1 MYSKKADTHQY
12 LNPNSCH
19 PKNQTKS
26 IPIGVAD
33 RIRRNCSDNVVNDV
47 TYRERLI
54 EYKAYLMKS
63 GHTEKDIDNAFC
75 NR

>member
-1 MYSKKADTHQY
+1 MHY
-12 LNPNSCH
+12 LYLFH
-19 PKNQTKS
+19 YVQIVTLKIKTKS

-54 EYKAYLMKS
+54 EYKAYL
-63 GHTEKDIDNAFC
+63 IAVC
-75 NR
+75 I